1 MNIDILIQQYNR
13 LLSSVSLDFVR
24 SIQNKINWDVRL
36 VCIKGARGTGKTTLM
51 LQNIKLSLSTELSK
65 TLYVSLDNLWFVHN
79 DLMDLV
85 EYFYTHGGKYLY
97 LDEVHKYPHWS
108 IYIKN
113 IYDLYPDLKV
123 VFSGSSLLELN
134 DSQSDLSRRALVYHL
149 QGLSFREYLVLKT
162 KQDFP
167 ILSLEDILTNHQDLS
182 KQIVSKVRP
191 LEHFET
197 YLKFGYYP
205 FFLEGLDGYY
215 QRLEGVVNFVMD
227 IELPLLRKVEVS
239 KVSKLKQ
246 LLGIISESVPF
257 LPNVQKISERID
269 VSRPTI
275 LLYFS
280 YLEEAKLITQM
291 HKSST
296 GIKALQKPDKILL
309 ENTNLMYLLAQDL
322 TNIGNVREAFV
333 VNQLK
338 NNYKVSFSEE
348 SDYLVQD
355 KYTIEVGGKNKT
367 SRQIKNLDQAFIAS
381 DNIEF
386 GFANKIPLWLF
397 GFVY

>member
-205 FFLEGLDGYY
+205 YFLEGLDGYY

>member
-24 SIQNKINWDVRL
+24 SIQNKINWDARL
-36 VCIKGARGTGKTTLM
+36 ICIKGARGTGKTTLM

>member
-134 DSQSDLSRRALVYHL
+134 DSQSDLSRRSLVYHL

-205 FFLEGLDGYY
+205 YFLEGLDGYY

-309 ENTNLMYLLAQDL
+309 ENTNLMYLLAQNL

>member
-24 SIQNKINWDVRL
+24 SIQNKINWDARL
-36 VCIKGARGTGKTTLM
+36 ICIKGARGTGKTTLM

-205 FFLEGLDGYY
+205 YFLEGLDGYY

>member
-24 SIQNKINWDVRL
+24 SIQNKINWDARL
-36 VCIKGARGTGKTTLM
+36 ICIKGARGTGKTTLM

-348 SDYLVQD
+348 SDCLVQD